1 MEINEFSQY
10 NFFLIN
16 TERESGG
23 GRDRERR
30 ERRERLRE
38 RERRKRGRERRERI
52 GWFVGYLVNLLV
64 FFIF

>member
-16 TERESGG
+16 TEREREWG
-23 GRDRERR
+23 GRDR